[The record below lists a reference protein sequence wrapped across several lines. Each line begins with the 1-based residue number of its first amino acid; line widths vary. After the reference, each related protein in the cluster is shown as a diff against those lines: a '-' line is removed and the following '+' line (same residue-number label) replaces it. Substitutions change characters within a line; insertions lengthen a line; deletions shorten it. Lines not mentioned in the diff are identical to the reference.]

1 MLETTNQKMKRAQHD
16 KAGTQSEA
24 TADGFTTRLELHV
37 SKGPVVEIFE
47 IFIALNPTKS
57 P

>member
-1 MLETTNQKMKRAQHD
+1 MKRAQLD
-16 KAGTQSEA
+16 KTGTENDA
-24 TADGFTTRLELHV
+24 TADGFTTRIELHV

-57 P
+57 H